1 MRQSGLKINDS
12 KTDICIFHRSK
23 IETRTI
29 EINGN
34 QITTSNS
41 INILGI
47 IFDSNLNWN
56 MQYNHA
62 ISDANRNLH
71 AIKIISKYFNKNE
84 IKTLLTSLYYS
95 KLYYGSEVWHLPG
108 RTQSQNKKLK
118 YASATA
124 IRSCDNS
131 LTIFNTHTQ
140 IHKSADRALPDQML
154 SYKHAILMHQLFN
167 SCQPDLEF
175 MHLNFQL
182 NQNPRLQK
190 ANFFNR
196 QNYEAG
202 TNILLNRLSHLNNKI
217 EKSWLVLSLNAF
229 KIKCKSLFLS
239 HN

>member
-1 MRQSGLKINDS
+1 M
-12 KTDICIFHRSK
+12 
-23 IETRTI
+23 
-29 EINGN
+29 
-34 QITTSNS
+34 
-41 INILGI
+41 
-47 IFDSNLNWN
+47 
-56 MQYNHA
+56 
-62 ISDANRNLH
+62 
-71 AIKIISKYFNKNE
+71 IIS
-84 IKTLLTSLYYS
+84 
-95 KLYYGSEVWHLPG
+95 H
-108 RTQSQNKKLK
+108 K

-140 IHKSADRALPDQML
+140 IHKSADRALLDQML
-154 SYKHAILMHQLFN
+154 SYKHALLMHQLFN

-239 HN
+239 HNWANFIGYQTSPLRSLPIYVQFKYLNL